1 MKYFDLYKAKN
12 RYQKAAKK
20 RRILKKWEK
29 RHKKITKKRTIMF
42 NVGLDSVYSETAIF
56 KTDFIEGTWLSNAAA
71 LSVAKEVYEK

>member
-29 RHKKITKKRTIMF
+29 RHKKLLKKERLCLM
-42 NVGLDSVYSETAIF
+42 
-56 KTDFIEGTWLSNAAA
+56 
-71 LSVAKEVYEK
+71 